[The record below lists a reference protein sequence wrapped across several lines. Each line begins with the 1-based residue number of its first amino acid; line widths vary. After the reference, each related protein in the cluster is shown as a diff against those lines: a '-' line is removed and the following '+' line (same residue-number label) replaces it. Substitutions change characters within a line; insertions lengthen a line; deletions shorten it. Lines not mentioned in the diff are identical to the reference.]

1 MLIGIHMRTEILV
14 AGAMALASLLLAACA
29 PLAAEH
35 DVDWKSGAK
44 HGWVSGFYTADTPLA
59 DLPKCLADLP
69 PGQLAGHL
77 FVKIDY
83 RSVRRMMVEVAEV
96 PGGAAQTVKLGDRV
110 ELWPQDCARGKLSR
124 ISKMMAAPPSSPAPA
139 SPPRSSPSLPPAP
152 SPAAAS

>member
-1 MLIGIHMRTEILV
+1 MML
-14 AGAMALASLLLAACA
+14 AGWLLAACA
-29 PLAAEH
+29 PLPAEH
-35 DVDWKSGAK
+35 DVDWKNGAK

-96 PGGAAQTVKLGDRV
+96 PGGTAQTVKLGDRV
-110 ELWPQDCARGKLSR
+110 ELWPQDCSRGKLSR
-124 ISKMMAAPPSSPAPA
+124 ISKMMAAPAPAPAQPVPASSPAVP
-139 SPPRSSPSLPPAP
+139 SPSSLPV
-152 SPAAAS
+152 AAS